1 MFKKSTFVLFV
12 VFFAIFSNVNATF
25 SETKDV
31 FEQINNY
38 LMTGDPHKSS
48 SNDMNAKIF
57 NREICRA
64 GVEYN
69 DGDYI
74 IINWNNVIIDEIKLN
89 EKYSRGKSTLY
100 LVLVGEHSVA
110 DISLGSNAETF
121 GSRMRMLNYY
131 RMGIRSGNHTKIELP
146 MINVEPER
154 IDKALTILFSKYCK
168 GVRRKSAF

>member
-38 LMTGDPHKSS
+38 LMTGSPHESS
-48 SNDMNAKIF
+48 LDGMNAKIF

-64 GVEYN
+64 GVGYD

-74 IINWNNVIIDEIKLN
+74 IINWNNVIVDEIKIKQ
-89 EKYSRGKSTLY
+89 KYFGDKIQLY
-100 LVLVGEHSVA
+100 LVLVGKHSVA
-110 DISLGSNAETF
+110 DISLYIRETLESIMRFNIYSSLGILSGS
-121 GSRMRMLNYY
+121 
-131 RMGIRSGNHTKIELP
+131 HTKIELP
-146 MINVEPER
+146 INAEDSER
-154 IDKALTILFSKYCK
+154 VAKALTILFSKYCK